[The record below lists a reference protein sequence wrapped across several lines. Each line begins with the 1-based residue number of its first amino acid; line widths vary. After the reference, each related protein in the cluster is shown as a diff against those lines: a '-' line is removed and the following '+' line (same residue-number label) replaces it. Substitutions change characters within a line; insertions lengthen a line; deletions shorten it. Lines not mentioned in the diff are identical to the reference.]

1 MTEKVLPYDRAVV
14 PQEYGWSCG
23 PAATQ
28 VVLNSRGII
37 VSETSLLTQ
46 IEAIE
51 NPGRGDDRDGTDY
64 VGLIERVLDN
74 IVPDARYTS
83 VYLERD
89 PATAAQKEALWA
101 NLKRS
106 IDGGFGVV
114 MNWVAPPSNKPRGV
128 KGSVSPRY
136 SGGTTFHYVAAM
148 GYDDDPAAR
157 AVWIADSGFQPQGYW
172 ISFDQCAT
180 LIPPKGYAFADVA
193 PATGGPSTP
202 TVPTPSADQVSV
214 LAQVMSPSVVAKDR
228 FAALLP
234 AVVQCLAEC
243 GCTTVERIAMWAAQI
258 GTESGGLRWME
269 EIASGAEYE
278 GRCSDLGNC
287 QPGDGVRFKGR
298 GPIQVTGRG
307 HYTNLSQWAYGKG
320 LVPTPTFFVD
330 DPAQLAS
337 DRYGFIGVTWYWTTQ
352 RPMNDYADRRD
363 IEGGSRAVNG
373 TNPNTGRANSIE
385 DRIGRYNRALAMG
398 DALLTLTQP
407 ATGSGEITMS
417 AAEELEAQSRGVF
430 PPSDEAKRGGW
441 PQPWRFVYSRFPRPF
456 NAIVKDPARGPWGR
470 VQPDKTWQNGHT
482 DSDEQTVT
490 IGEQIAWRNTF
501 SDGITRDHG
510 DVMIELMEDL
520 IARRKAAGQS
530 TSPASDVLKAE

>member
-1 MTEKVLPYDRAVV
+1 MTEKVLPYDRAIV
-14 PQEYGWSCG
+14 PQETGYWCG

-28 VVLNSRGII
+28 VVLNTRGII
-37 VSETSLLTQ
+37 VAESDLARQ
-46 IEAIE
+46 I
-51 NPGRGDDRDGTDY
+51 GTTTRGTDY

-83 VYLERD
+83 VYIEND
-89 PATAAQKEALWA
+89 PATAVQKEALWA

-136 SGGTTFHYVAAM
+136 SGGTTYHYVAAM
-148 GYDDDPAAR
+148 GYDDNPAAR

-202 TVPTPSADQVSV
+202 TNPTPSADQVSV
-214 LAQVMSPSVVAKDR
+214 LAQVMSPSVVARDR

-234 AVVQCLAEC
+234 AVIQCLAEC
-243 GCTTVERIAMWAAQI
+243 GCTTVERIALWAAQI
-258 GTESGGLRWME
+258 GTESGGLRYME

-307 HYTNLSQWAYGKG
+307 HYTNLSQWAHSKG

-373 TNPNTGRANSIE
+373 TNPKTGRANGIE

-398 DALLTLTQP
+398 DALLTLTQS
-407 ATGSGEITMS
+407 GSGDITMS

-430 PPSDEAKRGGW
+430 PPSDPQKRGGW
-441 PQPWRFVYSRFPRPF
+441 PQTWRFVYSRFKRPF
-456 NAIVKDPARGPWGR
+456 NEIVLDPARGPWGR
-470 VQPDKTWQNGHT
+470 VQPDNTWQDGHT

-490 IGEQIAWRNTF
+490 IGEQIAWRNEF
-501 SDGITRDHG
+501 SDGIVRDSG
-510 DVMIELMEDL
+510 DVLLELMEFAIQWRQANGL
-520 IARRKAAGQS
+520 PTSAFTTEANQKAAL
-530 TSPASDVLKAE
+530 AALKAK

>member
-1 MTEKVLPYDRAVV
+1 MTEKVLDYNRSIV
-14 PQEYGWSCG
+14 PQETGYWCG

-28 VVLNSRGII
+28 VVLNSRAII
-37 VSETSLLTQ
+37 LAESELARQ
-46 IEAIE
+46 I
-51 NPGRGDDRDGTDY
+51 GTTTRGTDY

-74 IVPDARYTS
+74 IVPDARYSS
-83 VYLERD
+83 VYIEND
-89 PATAAQKEALWA
+89 PATATQKEALWA

-136 SGGTTFHYVAAM
+136 SGGTTYHYVAAM
-148 GYDDDPAAR
+148 GYDDNPAAR

-180 LIPPKGYAFADVA
+180 LIPPKGYAYADVA

-202 TVPTPSADQVSV
+202 APSADQVSV
-214 LAQVMSPSVVAKDR
+214 LAQVMSPSVVARDR

-234 AVVQCLAEC
+234 AVIQCLAEC
-243 GCTTVERIAMWAAQI
+243 GCTTVERIALWAAQI
-258 GTESGGLRWME
+258 GTESGGLRYME

-287 QPGDGVRFKGR
+287 QLGDGVRFKGR

-307 HYTNLSQWAYGKG
+307 HYTNLSQWAHGKG
-320 LVPTPTFFVD
+320 LVPSPTFFVD

-337 DRYGFIGVTWYWTTQ
+337 DRDGFIGITWYWTTQ

-373 TNPNTGRANSIE
+373 TNPKTGRANGIE

-398 DALLTLTQP
+398 DQLLTLTQS
-407 ATGSGEITMS
+407 GSGEITMS

-430 PPSDEAKRGGW
+430 PPSDPQKRGGW
-441 PQPWRFVYSRFPRPF
+441 PQTWRFVYSRFGRPF
-456 NAIVKDPARGPWGR
+456 NSIVKDAARGPWGR
-470 VQPDKTWQNGHT
+470 VQPDGSWQNGHT

-490 IGEQIAWRNTF
+490 IGEQIAWRNKF

-530 TSPASDVLKAE
+530 TSPATDALKAE

>member
-1 MTEKVLPYDRAVV
+1 MTEKVLPYDRGIV
-14 PQEYGWSCG
+14 PQETGYWCG

-28 VVLNSRGII
+28 VVLNTRGII
-37 VSETSLLTQ
+37 VAESDLARQ
-46 IEAIE
+46 I
-51 NPGRGDDRDGTDY
+51 GTTTRGTDY

-83 VYLERD
+83 VYIEND

-136 SGGTTFHYVAAM
+136 SGGTTYHYVSAM
-148 GYDDDPAAR
+148 GYDDNPAAR

-202 TVPTPSADQVSV
+202 TTPTPSADQVSV
-214 LAQVMSPSVVAKDR
+214 LAQVMSPSVVARDR

-258 GTESGGLRWME
+258 GTETGGLRYME

-363 IEGGSRAVNG
+363 IEGGSIAVNG
-373 TNPNTGRANSIE
+373 RNKTTGRANGID

-398 DALLTLTQP
+398 DALLTLTQS
-407 ATGSGEITMS
+407 GSGDITMS
-417 AAEELEAQSRGVF
+417 AADELQAQTRGVF
-430 PPSDEAKRGGW
+430 PPSDPKKRGGW
-441 PQPWRFVYSRFPRPF
+441 PQTWRFVFSRFARPF
-456 NAIVKDPARGPWGR
+456 NAIVLDPERGQWWR
-470 VQPDKTWQNGHT
+470 EQPDGTSQAGHT

-490 IGEQIAWRNTF
+490 IGEQIAWRNQF
-501 SDGITRDHG
+501 SDGIVRDSG
-510 DVMIELMEDL
+510 DVLLELMEFVIQWREANGLPTSAFTTEADQ
-520 IARRKAAGQS
+520 KAAL
-530 TSPASDVLKAE
+530 AALKAK

>member
-28 VVLNSRGII
+28 VVLNSRGIV

-46 IEAIE
+46 IEGIE

-74 IVPDARYTS
+74 IVPDASYTS

-136 SGGTTFHYVAAM
+136 SGGTTYHYVAAM
-148 GYDDDPAAR
+148 GYDDNPAAR

-202 TVPTPSADQVSV
+202 TTPTPSADQVSV
-214 LAQVMSPSVVAKDR
+214 LAQVMSPSVVARDR

-258 GTESGGLRWME
+258 GHESAGLRYME
-269 EIASGAEYE
+269 EIADGSAYN
-278 GRCSDLGNC
+278 GRTDLGNT
-287 QPGDGVRFKGR
+287 QPGDGPRFKGR
-298 GPIQVTGRG
+298 GPIQVTGRSN
-307 HYTNLSQWAYGKG
+307 YTKLSQWAHGKG
-320 LVPTPTFFVD
+320 LVPKPTFFVD

-363 IEGGSRAVNG
+363 IEGGSIAVNG
-373 TNPNTGRANSIE
+373 RNKTTGRANGID

-398 DALLTLTQP
+398 DALLTLTTT
-407 ATGSGEITMS
+407 TGSGDITMS

-430 PPSDEAKRGGW
+430 PPSDEQKRGGW
-441 PQPWRFVYSRFPRPF
+441 PQPWRFVYSRFARPF
-456 NAIVKDPARGPWGR
+456 NSIVKDPARGPWGR

-490 IGEQIAWRNTF
+490 IGEQIAWRNEF
-501 SDGITRDHG
+501 SDGIDRDHG

-530 TSPASDVLKAE
+530 TSPATDALKASE